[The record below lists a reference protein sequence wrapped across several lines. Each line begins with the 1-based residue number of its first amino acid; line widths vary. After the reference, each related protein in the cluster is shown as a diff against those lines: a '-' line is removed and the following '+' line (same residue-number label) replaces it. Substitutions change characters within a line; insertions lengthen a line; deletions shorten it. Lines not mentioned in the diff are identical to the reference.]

1 MTADGIRTGVFAALL
16 VVCSGLD
23 LWIRKFPFWL
33 LMAGS
38 VLGTIMELFQS
49 GLGSLLF
56 FNLLPGLFL
65 FVLSQVFPEQIGS
78 GDGFLIM
85 AVGALMGWRESL
97 LLLEGGLLLMVPAAF
112 FWMIIRKKRNQE
124 LPFAPFVLAGY
135 LCRLVLAAH
144 VS

>member
-1 MTADGIRTGVFAALL
+1 M
-16 VVCSGLD
+16 
-23 LWIRKFPFWL
+23 
-33 LMAGS
+33 
-38 VLGTIMELFQS
+38 
-49 GLGSLLF
+49 F